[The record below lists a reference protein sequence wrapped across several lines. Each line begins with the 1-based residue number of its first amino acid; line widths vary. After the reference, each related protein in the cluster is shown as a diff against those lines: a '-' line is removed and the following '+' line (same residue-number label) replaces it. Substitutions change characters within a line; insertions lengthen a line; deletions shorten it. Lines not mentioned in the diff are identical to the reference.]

1 MTSDSRLSRR
11 LGTGDAVVVGLG
23 AMIGTGVFVVWQPA
37 AARGGRWLLVGLAL
51 AAFVAF
57 CNATSTAQLAAVHPR
72 AGGAY
77 HYGRERLG
85 PRWGALAGYAFL
97 IGKLASSATAALAV
111 GAYFWPEQ
119 QRLVAVGSVI
129 AVLTINLAGV
139 EKTARATR
147 LLLTLV
153 LLVLT
158 TLVTVG
164 LAGTAAPATRP
175 DALDHVGVVGVLG
188 SAAVL
193 FYAFAGY
200 ARITVLGE
208 EVRDPRSIPRAVV
221 IGLSIALALYSAV
234 GWVVLDALGPDR
246 TAASEQPLQAVARVV
261 GADWLVP
268 AVVVAAGVAAMGA
281 LLSLMAGVSRTAFAM
296 AAEGDL
302 PARLSAVHPARKV
315 PYAAEITAGAISCL
329 FALTGDLVGTLSVSA
344 FTVLVYYTIA
354 NAAALRLQPAE
365 RRWPRWLAVT
375 GLVAGAALALS
386 LPPPAIGIGAVT
398 LVVAMLARE
407 LVLRLGR

>member
-37 AARGGRWLLVGLAL
+37 AAQAGRWLLVGLAL

-85 PRWGALAGYAFL
+85 SRWGALAGYAFL

-111 GAYFWPEQ
+111 GAYLWPEQ

-129 AVLTINLAGV
+129 AALTINLAGV

-147 LLLTLV
+147 FLLAFVLIVLV
-153 LLVLT
+153 

-164 LAGTAAPATRP
+164 ITGTAAPATRP
-175 DALDHVGVVGVLG
+175 DALDDVGAVGVLG

-221 IGLSIALALYSAV
+221 IGLSIALVLYSAV

-268 AVVVAAGVAAMGA
+268 GVVAAAGVAAMGA

-302 PARLSAVHPARKV
+302 PARLSAVHPSRKV

-344 FTVLVYYTIA
+344 FTVLVYYSIA
-354 NAAALRLQPAE
+354 NAAALRLQPEE
-365 RRWPRWLAVT
+365 RRWPGWLAVT

-386 LPPPAIGIGAVT
+386 LPTSAIGIGAVT
-398 LVVAMLARE
+398 IVVAMLVRE
-407 LVLRLGR
+407 LVLRRGR

>member
-37 AARGGRWLLVGLAL
+37 AARSGRWLLVGLAL

>member
-1 MTSDSRLSRR
+1 MTFDSRLSRR

-37 AARGGRWLLVGLAL
+37 AARSGRWLLVGLAL